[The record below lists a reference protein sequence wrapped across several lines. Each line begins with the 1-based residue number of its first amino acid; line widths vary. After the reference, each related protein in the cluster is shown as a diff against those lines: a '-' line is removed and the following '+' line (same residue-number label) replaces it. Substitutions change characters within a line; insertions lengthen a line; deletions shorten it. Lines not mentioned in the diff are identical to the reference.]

1 MKEMCVFSRLTPVS
15 LQLFP
20 EPPLLSCC
28 HSHSGCVVGA
38 FGSARRAPQ
47 SPSHVCATASL
58 EEVCW
63 ASARY
68 STETSSICLHFY
80 HRCSCQQEI
89 IITILEKLQVPV
101 NNFPACCGGATVEV
115 TEEEMYRFT
124 IWNRIQNFLNTK

>member
-1 MKEMCVFSRLTPVS
+1 MREMCVFSRLAPVS
-15 LQLFP
+15 LHLFP
-20 EPPLLSCC
+20 EPVLLSRC
-28 HSHSGCVVGA
+28 HSHSGCVVGG

-68 STETSSICLHFY
+68 SETSSPCLRFY

-89 IITILEKLQVPV
+89 IITVLENLQLPV
-101 NNFPACCGGATVEV
+101 NNCRACRGGAAVEV

-124 IWNRIQNFLNTK
+124 IWNGIRNFLNTK